1 MATQFFD
8 EWRAA
13 DKLAAVAEKAVL
25 TASLKAIDGK
35 GPLPGAEEIDQ
46 AKRLRGV
53 ANDLFGVAM
62 EEMTARAAQFKR

>member
-13 DKLAAVAEKAVL
+13 DKLAAAAEKAVL
-25 TASLKAIDGK
+25 TASLKAIDGD
-35 GPLPGAEEIDQ
+35 GPLPGGAEVSN
-46 AKRLRGV
+46 AKRLRGI
-53 ANDLFGVAM
+53 ANDLFGAAM